1 MFVNVLMLIKL
12 ELVASLYNINKYTQ
26 KKKNVCIGDGIKWT
40 LHKTAS

>member
-26 KKKNVCIGDGIKWT
+26 KKKMY
-40 LHKTAS
+40 A